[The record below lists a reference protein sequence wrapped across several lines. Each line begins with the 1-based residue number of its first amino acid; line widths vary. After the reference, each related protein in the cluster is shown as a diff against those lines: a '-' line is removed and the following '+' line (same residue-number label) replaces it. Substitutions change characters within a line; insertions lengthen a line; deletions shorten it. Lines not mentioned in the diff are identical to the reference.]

1 MFQGLRTTI
10 YHVDDIEAAK
20 AWYTTILGIEPYFDE
35 FFYVG
40 FNIGGYELGLQ
51 PKEGGAESSAPAD
64 APASPSTG
72 GTANAQASAPTVVAY
87 WGVADARESLKRVL
101 ELGATLHQDVQDVG
115 DGILVATVTDP
126 SGNHFGI
133 IENPHFSLKA
143 E

>member
-51 PKEGGAESSAPAD
+51 PRDET
-64 APASPSTG
+64 ASPSTDASVTPSAG
-72 GTANAQASAPTVVAY
+72 ATANAKASAPTVVAY
-87 WGVADARESLKRVL
+87 WGVANARESLKRVL

>member
-51 PKEGGAESSAPAD
+51 PKEGSAGVSTPEGASSAAGVG
-64 APASPSTG
+64 ASG
-72 GTANAQASAPTVVAY
+72 VASAPTVVAY
-87 WGVADARESLKRVL
+87 WGVANARESLKRVL

-133 IENPHFSLKA
+133 IENPHFTLKA

>member
-51 PKEGGAESSAPAD
+51 PRDET
-64 APASPSTG
+64 ASPSTDASASSSAG
-72 GTANAQASAPTVVAY
+72 ATTNAQASAPTVVAY
-87 WGVADARESLKRVL
+87 WGVANARESLKRVL

>member
-51 PKEGGAESSAPAD
+51 PRDET
-64 APASPSTG
+64 ASPSTDASASSSAG
-72 GTANAQASAPTVVAY
+72 ATANAKASAPTVVAY
-87 WGVADARESLKRVL
+87 WGVASARESLKRVL